1 MVVISPWARPN
12 TVVHTQYEFGSILKF
27 IEQNF
32 GLGSLHTTDATSTSI
47 GDIFNFSQKPT
58 KFVPEPLP
66 HKATCGGAASNS
78 EIIDHD
84 GGVPE

>member
-1 MVVISPWARPN
+1 MISPWAHPN

-32 GLGSLHTTDATSTSI
+32 GLGSLHTTDETSTSI
-47 GDIFNFSQKPT
+47 ADMFNFSQKPT
-58 KFVPEPLP
+58 KFVPEEPLP
-66 HKATCGGAASNS
+66 PKTTCGGHASAQK
-78 EIIDHD
+78 IIEND